1 MGILVS
7 EPSSRAPAPL
17 VEQLRERLEVEEN
30 SRQQVLVHLSK
41 TFSLRCNPTSHSH
54 RGFSPVKR
62 TANDHATVSMVYL
75 VAPEVNG

>member
-30 SRQQVLVHLSK
+30 SRQHANLTLQRPSLSM
-41 TFSLRCNPTSHSH
+41 TTRLRSRLGGSD
-54 RGFSPVKR
+54 V
-62 TANDHATVSMVYL
+62 
-75 VAPEVNG
+75 